1 LKYACLA
8 AKWWEPAKDAI
19 DRLVLGSATDGSY
32 GDVMAILDTYEPVDY
47 MPFDPKYKR
56 TESQVK
62 SRNTPAIDYKV
73 TKGAPQVILNM
84 CSSCP
89 IEKSTLISSKISE
102 LAARG
107 IRSLGIAVC
116 QAKDD
121 DNEWSGWRF
130 IGILTFLDPPR
141 HDTKLTIERAQ
152 NLGKYIYF
160 WCSLYWCDER

>member
-1 LKYACLA
+1 
-8 AKWWEPAKDAI
+8 
-19 DRLVLGSATDGSY
+19 
-32 GDVMAILDTYEPVDY
+32 M
-47 MPFDPKYKR
+47 
-56 TESQVK
+56 
-62 SRNTPAIDYKV
+62 
-73 TKGAPQVILNM
+73 
-84 CSSCP
+84 
-89 IEKSTLISSKISE
+89 ISNKISE

-152 NLGKYIYF
+152 NLGKYIISF
-160 WCSLYWCDER
+160 PVVLCAVGIAHVQVTVGPQLIRLRPLGDRCETAGVGED